1 MTQRKHSTRPGVLSA
16 LFFAKRTLMQKND
29 AAATEND
36 AMVRQSR
43 SCKVGEIA
51 SQGYVKPDWTFP
63 SI

>member
-1 MTQRKHSTRPGVLSA
+1 MTRRKHSTRPDLLSA
-16 LFFAKRTLMQKND
+16 LFFAQRTLMQKND

-43 SCKVGEIA
+43 SRKVGGIV
-51 SQGYVKPDWTFP
+51 SRVNVKPDWTFP